1 MMHEIE
7 ALLFIVGSEGL
18 LLSEIAGQL
27 QCSKKE
33 ALKGI
38 EQLNEQLNKT
48 DSALEVIKD
57 NGRYLMVTR
66 PQYEGILKQ
75 YAHSTLHTK
84 ISKAALEVL
93 AIIAYKQ
100 PITRIEIDEIRGV
113 QSAATIQKL
122 LARQLVEVQGRVDGP
137 GRPQIFGTS
146 PYFLEYFHLNS
157 LDDLPP
163 LEDELLGEESKNEK
177 SLFEQFNEV
186 MDDD

>member
-18 LLSEIAGQL
+18 LLTEIATQL
-27 QCSKKE
+27 NCSKQE
-33 ALKGI
+33 ALAGI
-38 EQLNEQLNKT
+38 KELNQQLEQT
-48 DSALEVIKD
+48 DSALEIIQD

-66 PQYEGILKQ
+66 PQYETVLKQ
-75 YAHSTLHTK
+75 YSHSVLHTK

-122 LARQLVEVQGRVDGP
+122 LARQLIEVQGRIDGP

-146 PYFLEYFHLNS
+146 PYFLEYFHLSS
-157 LDDLPP
+157 LEDLPP
-163 LEDELLGEESKNEK
+163 LEDDLLGEGELNEK